1 MGELNPPYS
10 TIVGVVANHI
20 QPGVDNRIWEEMFYP
35 YVNTVDPP
43 LWQMNLVVKTAGD
56 PAAMISAIVNEARK
70 ADRLLPIAK
79 IRTMDDL
86 RASALQSDRFN
97 LWLLGSFAL
106 LALLLAALGIYG
118 VVTYTTAQR
127 TRELGIRLALG
138 AQTRDVLR
146 LVVKNGMTLALIGV
160 VIGLAGAFAFTRMMA
175 TLLFEVTPTDAMTY
189 AIVSMGLLFVALLAC
204 YIPAR
209 RATKVDPLVALRYE

>member
-1 MGELNPPYS
+1 
-10 TIVGVVANHI
+10 
-20 QPGVDNRIWEEMFYP
+20 
-35 YVNTVDPP
+35 
-43 LWQMNLVVKTAGD
+43 
-56 PAAMISAIVNEARK
+56 
-70 ADRLLPIAK
+70 
-79 IRTMDDL
+79 MDDL

-127 TRELGIRLALG
+127 TRELGIRRALG
-138 AQTRDVLR
+138 AQTLDVLS
-146 LVVKNGMTLALIGV
+146 LVIKNGMTLALIGV
-160 VIGLAGAFAFTRMMA
+160 AIGLAGAFAFTRMMA
-175 TLLFEVTPTDAMTY
+175 SLLFEVTPTDAVTY
-189 AIVSMGLLFVALLAC
+189 AIVSVCLLFVALLAC